1 MHCSMYY
8 QGKLFVQNTVLK
20 VSYHSSER
28 VIFYSF
34 LHLFCKESLIE
45 SLPEMNI
52 KYAESD
58 R

>member
-1 MHCSMYY
+1 MYCSIYY
-8 QGKLFVQNTVLK
+8 QGKLFVQNTTLK
-20 VSYHSSER
+20 VSYDSSER

-45 SLPEMNI
+45 SLPGMNI